1 VRLRPPAILCAF
13 VVLLLLAL
21 PAVAS
26 AQNASL
32 VPLSLPA
39 GSLDNVPAGFSLSA
53 RAAIRVADR
62 VPEVRRERARGPLK
76 ASAAIPGYVP
86 DRHRWEVGYERAGK
100 RLVEIHVS
108 GRSGRVLEVWTGAQV
123 DALLARGY
131 KPSVGGNTLNA
142 AYVWLPLCLL
152 FLAPFFDPRRPFRL
166 LHLDL
171 LVMLGFGLSQLF
183 LNRGEIDLSV
193 PLAYPFLAYLLLRL
207 LLAGFRPRERAGPLV
222 PLVPVRLLL
231 VALVLLCGFRVAL
244 NVTDSQVI
252 DVGYASVVGA
262 DRIVHGEQLYT
273 DNDSHGDA
281 YGPLTYVAY
290 IPFEAVFPTTGQWDD
305 VPAAHAAALTFDLL
319 TIFGLFLL
327 GRRLRAGPEGRV
339 FGLALAFAWTAYPY
353 STYVLQSNTNDGLVA
368 MLLVYALLA
377 AASPPARGALLAV
390 AAAAKFVPLALAPL
404 FGGGVGERS
413 RASLLRFAATFAV
426 VLAAA
431 VFAYLP
437 DGGLR
442 EFYNATIGF
451 QLGRPSPF
459 SLWGL
464 HPGLEPL
471 QSVFKVAAVA
481 LAAVLFFVPRRR
493 DARQLAALGAAVIVA
508 LELTATHWFYFYLV
522 WMAPFALVAML
533 GAYRSEPAPASEPPA
548 AETLSTP
555 ARRFASS
562 PAGV

>member
-1 VRLRPPAILCAF
+1 VRLRPPAILLAF
-13 VVLLLLAL
+13 FVLMLAL
-21 PAVAS
+21 PAGAS

-32 VPLSLPA
+32 APESLPA
-39 GSLDNVPAGFSLSA
+39 RSLDDVPAGFSLSA
-53 RAAIRVADR
+53 RAAIRVAER
-62 VPEVRRERARGPLK
+62 VPAVRRERARGSLK
-76 ASAAIPGYVP
+76 ALAAIPGYVP
-86 DRHRWEVGYERAGK
+86 DHRRWEIGYVRTGK
-100 RLVEIHVS
+100 RLVEVHVS
-108 GRSGRVLEVWTGAQV
+108 ARSGRVLEVWTGPQV
-123 DALLARGY
+123 DSLLARGY

-183 LNRGEIDLSV
+183 LNRGDINLSV
-193 PLAYPFLAYLLLRL
+193 PLAYPFLAYLLVRL
-207 LLAGFRPRERAGPLV
+207 LLAGFRPRERAGPLMPMV
-222 PLVPVRLLL
+222 PLRILV

-244 NVTDSQVI
+244 NVTDSSVI

-262 DRIVHGEQLYT
+262 DRIVHDEQLYT
-273 DNDSHGDA
+273 DNESHGDA
-281 YGPLTYVAY
+281 YGPLNYVAY

-319 TIFGLFLL
+319 TILGLFLL
-327 GRRLRAGPEGRV
+327 GRRLRAGPEGRLL
-339 FGLALAFAWTAYPY
+339 GLALAFAWTAYPY

-368 MLLVYALLA
+368 MLLVYALLVV
-377 AASPPARGALLAV
+377 ASPPARGALLAV
-390 AAAAKFVPLALAPL
+390 GTTVKFVPLALAPL
-404 FGGGVGERS
+404 FAGGVGERS
-413 RASLLRFAATFAV
+413 RTSLLRFTATFAL
-426 VLAAA
+426 VLATA

-451 QLGRPSPF
+451 QLARPSPF

-464 HPGLEPL
+464 HPALEPL

-481 LAAVLFFVPRRR
+481 LAGMLFFVPRRR

-533 GAYRSEPAPASEPPA
+533 GAYRSEPAPAAEPPD
-548 AETLSTP
+548 ETLSTP
-555 ARRFASS
+555 ARLLASS

>member
-1 VRLRPPAILCAF
+1 VRLRPPAILLVF
-13 VVLLLLAL
+13 VVLLLAL
-21 PAVAS
+21 PAAAS

-32 VPLSLPA
+32 VPESLPA
-39 GSLDNVPAGFSLSA
+39 GSLDDVPAGFSISA
-53 RAAIRVADR
+53 RTAIRAADR
-62 VPEVRRERARGPLK
+62 VPAVRRERTRGPLK
-76 ASAAIPGYVP
+76 ASAAVPGYVA
-86 DRHRWEVGYERAGK
+86 DRHRWEVAYERGGK
-100 RLVEIHVS
+100 RLVEVHVS
-108 GRSGRVLEVWTGAQV
+108 GRNGRVLEVWTGVQV

-183 LNRGEIDLSV
+183 LNRGDIELSV
-193 PLAYPFLAYLLLRL
+193 PLAYPFLAYLLVRL
-207 LLAGFRPRERAGPLV
+207 LLAGFRPRERSGPLIPVV
-222 PLVPVRLLL
+222 PLRLLV
-231 VALVLLCGFRVAL
+231 VALVLLGGFRVAL
-244 NVTDSQVI
+244 NVTDSHVI

-273 DNDSHGDA
+273 DNDVHGDA
-281 YGPLTYVAY
+281 YGPLNYVAY

-319 TIFGLFLL
+319 TILGLFLL
-327 GRRLRAGPEGRV
+327 GRRLRAGPEGRMLGV
-339 FGLALAFAWTAYPY
+339 ALAFAWTAYPY

-368 MLLVYALLA
+368 MLLVYSLLLV
-377 AASPPARGALLAV
+377 ASPPARGALLAV
-390 AAAAKFVPLALAPL
+390 GTAVKFVPLALAPL
-404 FGGGVGERS
+404 FAGGVGERS
-413 RASLLRFAATFAV
+413 RASLLRFSATFAL

-464 HPGLEPL
+464 HPALEPL
-471 QSVFKVAAVA
+471 QSVFKVAAVG
-481 LAAVLFFVPRRR
+481 LAVALFFVPRRR

-522 WMAPFALVAML
+522 WMAPFALVAMF
-533 GAYRSEPAPASEPPA
+533 GAYRSEPATAPDPLE
-548 AETLSTP
+548 ETLSTP
-555 ARRFASS
+555 ARRLASS